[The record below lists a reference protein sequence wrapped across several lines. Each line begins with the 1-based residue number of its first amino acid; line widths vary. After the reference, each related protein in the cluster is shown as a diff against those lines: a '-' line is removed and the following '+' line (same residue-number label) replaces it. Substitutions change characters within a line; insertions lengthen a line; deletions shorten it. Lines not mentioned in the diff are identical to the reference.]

1 MKRLITLVSV
11 VLVLLISASCD
22 PEIVVSSPDDD
33 SSEIETPPTDET
45 TSPKEDD
52 HDTPSDD
59 NGVVS
64 DPSRP
69 EPNYDIDKWTGEWA
83 DDAASDAIA
92 DNEDFF
98 YELNTFSH
106 LVVVRYDGNTA
117 SVSSTHS
124 GVVSY
129 VDGAHVAIDLAA
141 KGVSGVEIILIGAT
155 TDGSLKVYSDN
166 KYKLSLYGVDLT
178 SQRGPAIN
186 SQSKKRVFVDLAEG
200 TTNRLTDCAAYG
212 DDVYTPAGVFNE
224 DRKGAFFAEGNIIVS
239 GTGALVV
246 NGKSNHAIVTDG
258 CYYQRPGTTIVVESA
273 EKNGVHVKGD
283 SDDGTGAY
291 IAGGKLYARVAGT
304 AGKGVKSDMD
314 ITVAG
319 GRLDIAT
326 SGNAYYDSEE
336 QDTSSAAALK
346 ADGDI
351 EILGGTH
358 TLSSSGSGGKGLNA
372 DTNICIAG
380 GATTITTSGT
390 RYTYSSQLTSSP
402 KGVKADGD
410 IEISGGELNI
420 SVTGR
425 SEGSEGLESKS
436 SIKISGGE
444 IVIDAYDDAINAA
457 SALTITDGRLYAYST
472 NNDGIDCNGTL
483 TIDGGLVIGISSK
496 GAPEAGIDVDN
507 SNNFK
512 VNGGTVIGYGATL
525 QSTPSTQSKQ
535 CVVSYGGVSVSVGK
549 MLAVLDSQ
557 SQPILTFEVPF
568 QMSGANFFFSTPT
581 LTKGSSYVVES
592 SGTLSGY
599 DDMWQ
604 GWYSGGVWS
613 SGTQLTTFTP
623 SGVVTTIG
631 SQGGGP
637 GGGGGGGRPR

>member
-1 MKRLITLVSV
+1 MKRLIFLVSM
-11 VLVLLISASCD
+11 VLALLISVSCD
-22 PEIVVSSPDDD
+22 PEIVVSPPDDD
-33 SSEIETPPTDET
+33 TTQIETPPTDDT
-45 TSPKEDD
+45 TSPKDNEP
-52 HDTPSDD
+52 DTPSDD
-59 NGVVS
+59 NVVVDDS
-64 DPSRP
+64 SRP
-69 EPNYDIDKWTGEWA
+69 EPNYNITEWTGEWA
-83 DDAASDAIA
+83 DDLTYDVIG
-92 DNEDFF
+92 DNVDFF

-106 LVVVRYDGNTA
+106 LVVVHYDGNTA
-117 SVSSTHS
+117 SVSSTNS

-129 VDGAHVAIDLAA
+129 VDGAHVAIDLVSN
-141 KGVSGVEIILIGAT
+141 GVSGVEILLIGTT

-166 KYKLSLYGVDLT
+166 KYKLSLYGVDIT

-186 SQSKKRVFVDLAEG
+186 SQSKKRIYVDLAEG
-200 TTNRLTDCAAYG
+200 TTNRITDCATYG
-212 DDVYTPAGVFNE
+212 EDIYTPAGVYNE
-224 DRKGAFFAEGNIIVS
+224 DRKGAFFAEGNIIIS
-239 GTGALVV
+239 GRGAIVV
-246 NGKSNHAIVTDG
+246 NGKYNHAIATDG
-258 CYYQRPGTTIVVESA
+258 CYYQRPGTTVVVESA
-273 EKNGVHVKGD
+273 AKNGVHVKGD

-304 AGKGVKSDMD
+304 AGKGVKSDMN

-319 GRLDIAT
+319 GMLDIAT

-346 ADGDI
+346 ANVNI
-351 EILGGTH
+351 EILGGNH
-358 TLSSSGSGGKGLNA
+358 ILSSSGSGGKGLNA
-372 DTNICIAG
+372 DTDVYIKG
-380 GATTITTSGT
+380 GTTTITTSGT

-402 KGVKADGD
+402 KGVKADGNVV
-410 IEISGGELNI
+410 ISGGELNI

-436 SIKISGGE
+436 SITISGGD

-457 SALTITDGRLYAYST
+457 SALTITSGKLYAHSS

-483 TIDGGLVIGISSK
+483 TVDGGLVIGVSSK

-512 VNGGTVIGYGATL
+512 INGGTVIGYGATL

-535 CVVSYGGVSVSVGK
+535 CVVSYGGVSVSVGQ
-549 MLAVLDSQ
+549 MLAVLDGQ

-568 QMSGANFFFSTPT
+568 QISGANFFFSSPE
-581 LTKGSSYVVES
+581 LIQGSSYRVES

-599 DDMWQ
+599 DDMWH

-613 SGTQLTTFTP
+613 SGTQLTSFTP
-623 SGVVTTIG
+623 SSVVTTIG

-637 GGGGGGGRPR
+637 GGGGRPR